1 MKCFRNVDKNKDY
14 IRSASAARSD
24 HGLFGYNHRRSNP
37 LNRGIAKYVR
47 PVTSIMVIN
56 KLKNNGCNPKKG
68 LRTND
73 ASELMQYA
81 PINET
86 IAIFHL
92 GGGVQFSCLV

>member
-1 MKCFRNVDKNKDY
+1 M
-14 IRSASAARSD
+14 
-24 HGLFGYNHRRSNP
+24 
-37 LNRGIAKYVR
+37 
-47 PVTSIMVIN
+47 TSIMVIN

-92 GGGVQFSCLV
+92 GGALIVFKFGRLNHVSKPVTLWRVEYLLISSINEIATSEFSHASSEA

>member
-1 MKCFRNVDKNKDY
+1 M
-14 IRSASAARSD
+14 
-24 HGLFGYNHRRSNP
+24 
-37 LNRGIAKYVR
+37 
-47 PVTSIMVIN
+47 TSIMVIN

-92 GGGVQFSCLV
+92 GGATIAFKSGRVNQVSRPVALCKYGVE

>member
-1 MKCFRNVDKNKDY
+1 ME
-14 IRSASAARSD
+14 
-24 HGLFGYNHRRSNP
+24 GYNHRRSNL
-37 LNRGIAKYVR
+37 LNKSIAKYVR
-47 PVTSIMVIN
+47 PITSVIVIN
-56 KLKNNGCNPKKG
+56 RLKSNGCNPEKD

-92 GGGVQFSCLV
+92 GGGTIDFMSGIVNQVSRPVALYG